1 MTEQLNMHA
10 HTEDYI
16 FHDKIENT
24 FIKSLSSCVWA
35 FGWNRLQYLGNE
47 FDPKFHSVISKKD
60 NTLFEFTERERGSLF
75 LWIQLLFCWN

>member
-10 HTEDYI
+10 HTEYYI

-24 FIKSLSSCVWA
+24 F
-35 FGWNRLQYLGNE
+35 
-47 FDPKFHSVISKKD
+47 DPQFHSVISKKD